1 MDEIIRRE
9 RLKNLFRELH
19 KGRDITELKEKF
31 ALLLPE
37 VSAEDIARVE
47 EELIKEGI
55 PREKIQEVCSIHLA
69 LLKEKLAEKKEEVP
83 VEHPIGTLL
92 TEHKMMLEMAERLKG
107 LVSGLEKEEAEKI
120 WEEMSHIA
128 HHFQDS
134 EKHYLREENVLFPY
148 LEKHGI
154 TEPPKIMWM
163 EHDKIRE
170 AKKRFYKAL
179 AEKDKKTL
187 KLVAGE
193 IFELLNS
200 HFYKENNI
208 LFPTA
213 LKVISEREFQEIK
226 KGFTEIGYC
235 CFTPVGEEKENV
247 SEEKKEALPGII
259 QFETGEF
266 KLEELSAVLN
276 TVPFDITFVNK
287 DDEVRYFNST
297 KERIFVRTKA
307 VLGRKVQQC
316 HPPKS
321 IHIVEKILTAFKKGE
336 RDVAEFW
343 IPLEGK
349 LVHIRYFAV
358 RDKDGK
364 YLGTLEVTQD
374 ITEIKKIEGEK
385 RLLDWE

>member
-9 RLKNLFRELH
+9 KLKNLFRELH
-19 KGRDITELKEKF
+19 KGRDIAELKEKF
-31 ALLLPE
+31 ALLLQE

-55 PREKIQEVCSIHLA
+55 SREKIQEVCSIHLA
-69 LLKEKLAEKKEEVP
+69 LLKEKLAEKKEELP
-83 VEHPIGTLL
+83 VEHPIGILL
-92 TEHKMMLEMAERLKG
+92 IEHKRMLEMAERLKD
-107 LVSGLEKEEAEKI
+107 LVSGLEREEREKV
-120 WEEMSHIA
+120 WEEISHIA

-148 LEKHGI
+148 LERHGI

-163 EHDKIRE
+163 EHDRIRE
-170 AKKRFYKAL
+170 AKKGFYKAL
-179 AEKDKKTL
+179 AEKDKKRL
-187 KLVAGE
+187 KLVASE

-213 LKVISEREFQEIK
+213 LKVIGEKEFREIK
-226 KGFTEIGYC
+226 KGFAEIGYC
-235 CFTPVGEEKENV
+235 CFTPVREEKEGV
-247 SEEKKEALPGII
+247 DEEREEVLPGVIK
-259 QFETGEF
+259 FETGEF
-266 KLEELSAVLN
+266 NLEELSAVLN
-276 TVPFDITFVNK
+276 TLPFDITFVNQ
-287 DDEVRYFNST
+287 DDEVKYFNST
-297 KERIFVRTKA
+297 KERIFLRTKS

-343 IPLEGK
+343 IPLGDK

-364 YLGTLEVTQD
+364 YLGTLEVTQN
-374 ITEIKKIEGEK
+374 ITEIKRIEGER